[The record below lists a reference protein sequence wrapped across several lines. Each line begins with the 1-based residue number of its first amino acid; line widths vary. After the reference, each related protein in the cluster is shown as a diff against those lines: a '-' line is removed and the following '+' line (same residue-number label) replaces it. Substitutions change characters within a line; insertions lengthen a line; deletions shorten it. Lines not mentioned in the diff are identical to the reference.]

1 MDKNKQLFA
10 DLMNLT
16 SDSES
21 FFFKDFKLDSETY
34 RIFNYRLA
42 SWTEFQ
48 KPGAIDARGIMF
60 NVTSPGAEFV
70 VSMPP
75 QKFFNYEEGG
85 VDHSAYRFGD
95 KMVKMDGSLISTYVH
110 NDNVYLKSK
119 ASLFSD
125 QALAAMKFLDLPENT
140 GLKSEL
146 TKMVKEGWTFN
157 MEYTSPENR
166 IVIPYQSE
174 DLTILSARN
183 HETGENFFATKLNR
197 ILTQRG
203 MVNSIKKMVKSE
215 SLHNL
220 NIVHEKFV
228 DDVRKE
234 QEGEGYVVEVIK
246 SEQESYLV
254 KLKNIKYVT
263 LHQTKDSVNS
273 DKKLFESVIE
283 EATDDLRS
291 LFFDDQ
297 YVLDK
302 IEAMEKKVRPIYNHI
317 VSTVEGFYEKNKGL
331 ERKDYAIA
339 IKKEHPEFLGLA
351 MTMYLGN
358 SPDFKDFAKKRRKE
372 LFGVEDIITDPEE
385 RVAKVEKRATP

>member
-1 MDKNKQLFA
+1 MEKNKELF
-10 DLMNLT
+10 DNLMKLT
-16 SDSES
+16 SEAES
-21 FFFKDFKLDSETY
+21 FFFKDFKLDNENY

-60 NVTSPGAEFV
+60 NVTNPGQEFV

-85 VDHSAYRFGD
+85 VDHSVYPFGD
-95 KMVKMDGSLISTYVH
+95 KMVKMDGSLISTYLH
-110 NDNVYLKSK
+110 NDNLYLKSK

-125 QALAAMKFLDLPENT
+125 QALAAMKFLDLPENA
-140 GLKSEL
+140 GLKNEI

-166 IVIPYQSE
+166 IVIPYQFE
-174 DLTILSARN
+174 DLTILSARK
-183 HETGENFFATKLNR
+183 HDTGENFFATKLNA
-197 ILTQRG
+197 LLEKRG
-203 MVNSIKKMVKSE
+203 MVDSIKKMVKSE

-220 NIVHEKFV
+220 NLSHEKFV
-228 DDVRKE
+228 DEVRKE

-246 SEQESYLV
+246 SESESYLI

-317 VSTVEGFYEKNKGL
+317 VSTVENFYEKNKGMT
-331 ERKDYAIA
+331 RKDYAIA
-339 IKKEHPEFLGLA
+339 INKENPEFLGLA
-351 MTMYLGN
+351 MTMYLGKN
-358 SPDFKDFAKKRRKE
+358 PDFKDFAKKRRKE

-385 RVAKVEKRATP
+385 RVATVEKRLAP

>member
-1 MDKNKQLFA
+1 MEKNKQLFN
-10 DLMNLT
+10 DLMKLT
-16 SDSES
+16 SETEA
-21 FFFKDFKLDSETY
+21 FFFKDFKLDNENY

-60 NVTSPGAEFV
+60 NVTNEGQEFV

-85 VDHSAYRFGD
+85 VDHSVHRFGD

-110 NDNVYLKSK
+110 NGNVYLKSK
-119 ASLFSD
+119 ASLFSE
-125 QALAAMKFLDLPENT
+125 QALAAMKFLDLPENA
-140 GLKSEL
+140 GFKSEM

-166 IVIPYQSE
+166 IVIAYQNE
-174 DLTILSARN
+174 DLTILSAR
-183 HETGENFFATKLNR
+183 HHQTGENFFATKLKKMFEK
-197 ILTQRG
+197 RG
-203 MVNSIKKMVKSE
+203 MTECLKKMVASE
-215 SLHNL
+215 PLHHL
-220 NIVHEKFV
+220 DIVHEKFV

-234 QEGEGYVVEVIK
+234 QEGEGYVVEIVK
-246 SEQESYLV
+246 SESESYLV

-302 IEAMEKKVRPIYNHI
+302 IENMERKVRPIYNHI
-317 VSTVEGFYEKNKGL
+317 VSTVETFYENNKNL
-331 ERKDYAIA
+331 DRKDYAIK
-339 IKKEHPEFLGLA
+339 IKKEHPEFLGLG

-358 SPDFKDFAKKRRKE
+358 TPDFKDFAKKRRKE
-372 LFGVEDIITDPEE
+372 LFGVEDIVTDPEE
-385 RVAKVEKRATP
+385 RVAQVHKRPNP